1 MSVKRLQLFLLDNMI
16 WFINLV
22 LVVIFVAI
30 EPRLLTPKNLI
41 SMIYSVSMLGFLVF
55 AQAIVLISGNFDLS
69 VGSIAGFSMTIV
81 AVMFEYWAPGM
92 PWPLLLLMMLI
103 IGMAIGL
110 YNGFFVAV
118 LKINPF
124 LQTLGTYTLFYGL
137 MLIVGRRT
145 LFKLPE
151 QLVIPGGGRF
161 GNSIIPVAVVILI
174 IASVIIHILLSK
186 TSLGR
191 KIYAVGSNREA
202 ARSCGISV
210 ERTLIW
216 VFVLSGLLS
225 SIGGLLYSGYMN
237 CVTMDL
243 GRPDLFL
250 TFAGAIIG
258 GVALDGGRGKVS
270 GIFGGIMLLGIMQI
284 GLTILKTPATWREA
298 MNGIVLIAAILLNTY
313 QVRLKGYVLAKKQHS
328 LNTIK
333 F

>member
-1 MSVKRLQLFLLDNMI
+1 MSVKKLQLFILDNLI

-22 LVVIFVAI
+22 LVVLFVSI
-30 EPRLLTPKNLI
+30 EPGLLTPKNLI
-41 SMIYSVSMLGFLVF
+41 SMIYSVSMLGLLVF

-69 VGSIAGFSMTIV
+69 VGAIAGFAMTVV
-81 AVMFEYWAPGM
+81 AVTFEYWAPGM
-92 PWPLLLLMMLI
+92 PWPVLLLMMLA
-103 IGMAIGL
+103 IGVVIGL
-110 YNGFFVAV
+110 YNGFFVAM

-124 LQTLGTYTLFYGL
+124 LQTLGTYILFYGL
-137 MLIVGRRT
+137 MLIIGKRT
-145 LFKLPE
+145 LFKLPA
-151 QLVIPGGGRF
+151 QLIVPGGGRF
-161 GNSIIPVAVVILI
+161 GNTIIPVAVIVLI
-174 IASVIIHILLSK
+174 IASIFIHVFLSK

-202 ARSCGISV
+202 ARACGISV

-225 SIGGLLYSGYMN
+225 SIGGLLYAGYMN

-243 GRPDLFL
+243 ARPDLFL

-313 QVRLKGYVLAKKQHS
+313 QTRLKGYVLAKKAA
-328 LNTIK
+328 
-333 F
+333 

>member
-1 MSVKRLQLFLLDNMI
+1 MTSKKLQIFFLDNMI

-22 LVVIFVAI
+22 LVVLFVAI
-30 EPRLLTPKNLI
+30 EPGLLTPKNLI
-41 SMIYSVSMLGFLVF
+41 SMIYSVSMLGLLVL

-69 VGSIAGFSMTIV
+69 VGAIAGIAMTVV
-81 AVMFEYWAPGM
+81 AVVHEFGLPSTPWWA
-92 PWPLLLLMMLI
+92 LLVIMLV
-103 IGMAIGL
+103 IGTGIGF

-124 LQTLGTYTLFYGL
+124 LQTLGTYTFFYGL
-137 MLIVGRRT
+137 MLIIGKRT
-145 LFKLPE
+145 LFKLPDE
-151 QLVIPGGGRF
+151 LIVPGGSRF
-161 GNSIIPVAVVILI
+161 GGSIVPVAVVILI
-174 IASVIIHILLSK
+174 VVSVLVHILLAK

-202 ARSCGISV
+202 ARACGISV

-216 VFVLSGLLS
+216 VFALSGLLS
-225 SIGGLLYSGYMN
+225 SVGGLLYAGYMN

-243 GRPDLFL
+243 ARPDLFL

-270 GIFGGIMLLGIMQI
+270 GIFGGILLLGIMQI
-284 GLTILKTPATWREA
+284 GLTILKTPPTWRET

-313 QVRLKGYVLAKKQHS
+313 QARLKGYVLAKS
-328 LNTIK
+328 AT
-333 F
+333 

>member
-1 MSVKRLQLFLLDNMI
+1 MSVKKLQLFILDNLI

-22 LVVIFVAI
+22 LVILFVSI
-30 EPRLLTPKNLI
+30 EPGLLTPKNLI
-41 SMIYSVSMLGFLVF
+41 SMIYSVSMLGLLVF

-69 VGSIAGFSMTIV
+69 VGAIAGFAMTVV
-81 AVMFEYWAPGM
+81 AVTFEYWAPGT
-92 PWPLLLLMMLI
+92 PWPVLLLMMLV
-103 IGMAIGL
+103 IGITIGL
-110 YNGFFVAV
+110 YNGFFVAI

-137 MLIVGRRT
+137 MLIIGKRT
-145 LFKLPE
+145 LFKLPKP
-151 QLVIPGGGRF
+151 LIVPGGERF
-161 GNSIIPVAVVILI
+161 GNTIIPVAVIVLI
-174 IASVIIHILLSK
+174 IASIIIHIFLSK

-202 ARSCGISV
+202 ARACGISV
-210 ERTLIW
+210 ERTIIW

-225 SIGGLLYSGYMN
+225 SIGGLLYAGYMN

-270 GIFGGIMLLGIMQI
+270 GIFGGIILLGIMQI
-284 GLTILKTPATWREA
+284 GLTILKTPATWRET

-313 QVRLKGYVLAKKQHS
+313 QTRLKGYVLAKKVE
-328 LNTIK
+328 
-333 F
+333 